1 MMDDVLLWLR
11 VAAHL
16 VTFAAVTFWYRDPL
30 ASFRP
35 CVSMLATV
43 IAGSSLAAA
52 ITIALSNTPPGIF
65 DTLLFVAFCALVL
78 RAGGNV
84 ARLLPRRVWS
94 HRP

>member
-1 MMDDVLLWLR
+1 MDDLLLWLR
-11 VAAHL
+11 VAVHL
-16 VTFAAVTFWYRDPL
+16 ITFAAVAIWYRDPL
-30 ASFRP
+30 AKFRP
-35 CVSMLATV
+35 GASLLATV
-43 IAGSSLAAA
+43 IAGASLAAA
-52 ITIALSNTPPGIF
+52 VTLSLSKTPVGIF

>member
-16 VTFAAVTFWYRDPL
+16 VTFAALTFWYRDPC
-30 ASFRP
+30 ARYRP
-35 CVSMLATV
+35 GVSILATA
-43 IAGSSLAAA
+43 IAASSLAAA
-52 ITIALSNTPPGIF
+52 VTVSIFKTPVGIF

-84 ARLLPRRVWS
+84 ARLLPRRVWE

>member
-1 MMDDVLLWLR
+1 MMDDVLMWLR

-16 VTFAAVTFWYRDPL
+16 ITFAAVALWYRDPD
-30 ASFRP
+30 ATFRP
-35 CVSMLATV
+35 GVSILATV

-52 ITIALSNTPPGIF
+52 VTLSLSKIPVGIF

-84 ARLLPRRVWS
+84 ARLLPRRVWE
-94 HRP
+94 HRQ

>member
-16 VTFAAVTFWYRDPL
+16 ITFFAIAIWYRDPD
-30 ASFRP
+30 AAFRP
-35 CVSMLATV
+35 GVSILATA
-43 IAGSSLAAA
+43 IAASSLAAA
-52 ITIALSNTPPGIF
+52 VTLSVYKYPVGIF